1 MIAKGLNKA
10 DGFSFVDA
18 AIIFPPETDGTNVRG
33 TVILPNPSIV
43 TFALVNWSF
52 STAVLKSETN
62 KPKGNVTL
70 NMIVGGVTIGHGFL
84 DNVALSPGNNT
95 VPIRAIVDLKTLIQN
110 LPTIL
115 AAEANS
121 LTNGNV
127 LISASGNSTIYNG
140 LHIPYYEVVLN
151 NLFLTGEMPIIKLLI
166 DSLQQ
171 YLGSNN
177 TLITSLLGGGNGMS
191 LLTGILEA
199 LGGSS
204 KSNATNLLS
213 GLLG

>member
-1 MIAKGLNKA
+1 LNKV
-10 DGFSFVDA
+10 DGFSFADA
-18 AIIFPPETDGTNVRG
+18 AIVFPPETDGTNLRG

-43 TFALVNWSF
+43 TFALVSEF
-52 STAVLKSETN
+52 VFPLVLSIGPN
-62 KPKGNVTL
+62 NFKGNVTL

-84 DNVALSPGNNT
+84 DNVVLSPGNNT
-95 VPIRAIVDLKTLIQN
+95 LPIRATVDLKTLIQN

-115 AAEANS
+115 AAESNS
-121 LTNGNV
+121 LTNGNI
-127 LISASGNSTIYNG
+127 LISASGNSSVYNG
-140 LHIPYYEVVLN
+140 LHIPYYEAVLN

-177 TLITSLLGGGNGMS
+177 TLITSLLGAVNGTS
-191 LLTGILEA
+191 ILNEILSG

-204 KSNATNLLS
+204 KSNSSNLLS
-213 GLLG
+213 SILG